1 VIANNKHPKSGIVSI
16 MMSSVALLMLLNE
29 ISLVVIAESHMQK
42 RDIMALIWLFK
53 LDISF
58 AIIAIISGLIGIR
71 RPRKI
76 LSVLGLL
83 LAGLFFIIFTAV
95 MIAA

>member
-1 VIANNKHPKSGIVSI
+1 MIANNKHPKSGIVSI
-16 MMSSVALLMLLNE
+16 MMSSLALLMFLNE

-42 RDIMALIWLFK
+42 RDIMTLIGLFK
-53 LDISF
+53 LDIAF
-58 AIIAIISGLIGIR
+58 AIIGIISGLIGIR
-71 RPRKI
+71 QPRKI